1 MVWSFLQTLAILTK
15 ALAVVS
21 ALYMENESGEPAA
34 YNGKALFFFKAKLM
48 LNRGNR
54 LFSKIH
60 HLAFVKW
67 YQFVNQDHAA
77 DTKSGLPAVNKHF

>member
-34 YNGKALFFFKAKLM
+34 YNGKALFFFKAKVM

-54 LFSKIH
+54 L
-60 HLAFVKW
+60 
-67 YQFVNQDHAA
+67 Q
-77 DTKSGLPAVNKHF
+77 